1 MDIVKKILF
10 ELYNNLVGSR
20 VANNL
25 QCFWAWFQQLGATVV
40 TVMLIRGNAARIFLE
55 DQNSRH

>member
-1 MDIVKKILF
+1 MENVKKILF
-10 ELYNNLVGSR
+10 ELYNNLVVSR

-25 QCFWAWFQQLGATVV
+25 QCFLAWFQQLGATVV
-40 TVMLIRGNAARIFLE
+40 NVMLIRGNAARIFLE

>member
-1 MDIVKKILF
+1 MENVKKILF

-25 QCFWAWFQQLGATVV
+25 QCFLAWFQQLGATVV
-40 TVMLIRGNAARIFLE
+40 NVMLIRGNAARIFLE